1 MPQGPCWINKHIP
14 SGQNHIVA
22 NIANVIANIT
32 QVVTDITHVVV
43 NKASKEAKRAW
54 QQSNLAMTK
63 AKQFYMNPGWSQS
76 WTSCKEW
83 ISKGASKHPVTYQ
96 IIPTL
101 RTIIVTKSFNFL
113 IFSHFTSIKYSESSE
128 TIRNILV
135 QILCMT
141 IFQHQKSIW
150 IHWHY
155 SVQLQFEL

>member
-1 MPQGPCWINKHIP
+1 MVWQSDYSVSQRKR
-14 SGQNHIVA
+14 V
-22 NIANVIANIT
+22 
-32 QVVTDITHVVV
+32 
-43 NKASKEAKRAW
+43 ERERAW
-54 QQSNLAMTK
+54 KQSNLAMTK

-155 SVQLQFEL
+155 SVQNPILRCERNLYNIVFKSPS